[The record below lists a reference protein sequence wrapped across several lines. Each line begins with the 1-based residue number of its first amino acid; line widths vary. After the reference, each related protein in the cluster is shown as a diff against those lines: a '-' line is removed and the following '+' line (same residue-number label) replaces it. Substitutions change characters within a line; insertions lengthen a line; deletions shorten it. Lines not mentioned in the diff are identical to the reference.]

1 MQKKNITQQELP
13 QECGAARRAGL
24 PDTQNG
30 EIHGGIDA
38 KPAQVKLAEHLPV
51 ECCSNQMVPGSI
63 PGGRTFLKGTPVA
76 TVGIGYRLCC
86 CAGGLFLFYRM
97 PGGG

>member
-1 MQKKNITQQELP
+1 MQKKNITQQELL
-13 QECGAARRAGL
+13 QECGGARRAGL
-24 PDTQNG
+24 PDKQSV

-38 KPAQVKLAEHLPV
+38 KPAIAQLVEHLTV

-63 PGGRTFLKGTPVA
+63 PGGRTFRRGTPVA
-76 TVGIGYRLCC
+76 MVGIGYRLCC
-86 CAGGLFLFYRM
+86 CAGGLFFFYRM